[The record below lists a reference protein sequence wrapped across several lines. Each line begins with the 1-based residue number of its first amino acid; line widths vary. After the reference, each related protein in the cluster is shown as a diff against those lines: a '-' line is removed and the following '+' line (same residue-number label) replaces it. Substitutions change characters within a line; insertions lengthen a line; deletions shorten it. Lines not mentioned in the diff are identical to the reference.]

1 MDLGGRR
8 GGEDLGRV
16 VEGEPRSEYI
26 ILKNVFN
33 KKKTFLKDEKSKNHV
48 MSMVKSSKKMT
59 LFFSNSKANFPCR
72 LFEHL
77 FHGLPLNAKPI

>member
-1 MDLGGRR
+1 MDLGGQR
-8 GGEDLGRV
+8 GGEDMGRV
-16 VEGEPRSEYI
+16 VEEEPRSEYI

-33 KKKTFLKDEKSKNHV
+33 KKLNLFKRRKKQNHV
-48 MSMVKSSKKMT
+48 MSMVKSSKMT
-59 LFFSNSKANFPCR
+59 LFFSNRKANFPCR

>member
-33 KKKTFLKDEKSKNHV
+33 KKTFLKDEKSKNHV

-59 LFFSNSKANFPCR
+59 LFFFKQKS
-72 LFEHL
+72 
-77 FHGLPLNAKPI
+77 